1 MPNAT
6 RKLHARICPKL
17 SLQAHTERGNTHTL
31 VVASHKV
38 TWQSSLLRCVGLHKP
53 PLDCGVG
60 LFTSLL
66 AMTRSMR
73 RKWAVW
79 FTLRFRD
86 ASHNAVIARHE
97 VVWQSSQDRLTP
109 RCHCEP
115 VRAWQSS
122 LLRCVGLPKRPLD
135 CRVAPFGSPRN
146 DNVKTGG
153 FPTVP
158 LDCRVGAFT
167 LLAMTKWDGG
177 RCGSRYGL
185 GTPPTMLSLRA
196 R

>member
-1 MPNAT
+1 M
-6 RKLHARICPKL
+6 
-17 SLQAHTERGNTHTL
+17 
-31 VVASHKV
+31 
-38 TWQSSLLRCVGLHKP
+38 
-53 PLDCGVG
+53 
-60 LFTSLL
+60 
-66 AMTRSMR
+66 
-73 RKWAVW
+73 W

-86 ASHNAVIARHE
+86 ASPKAVIARHE
-97 VVWQSSQDRLTP
+97 VAWQSSQDRLTP

-158 LDCRVGAFT
+158 LDCRIGAFT

-177 RCGSRYGL
+177 RCGSLYGL
-185 GTPPTMLSLRA
+185 GTPPPRLSLRDTKWRGNPAKIVSLHAVIASPLGRGNPVCCVVPDGPLAPYAQMNA